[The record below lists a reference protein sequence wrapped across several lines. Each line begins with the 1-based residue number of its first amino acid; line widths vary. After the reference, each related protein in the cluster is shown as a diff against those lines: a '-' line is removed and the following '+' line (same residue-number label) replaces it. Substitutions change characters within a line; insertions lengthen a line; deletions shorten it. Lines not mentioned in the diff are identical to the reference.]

1 MGYKFNNQEI
11 NELIGVTDS
20 SLAPKKLMENLLNEQ
35 NRIKLFQ
42 RFLNVS
48 NVLSEDWFGQYF
60 ESDNHDSLKQS
71 FNGDD
76 SRTEDILLTTSLDAI
91 SGITN
96 EDYGAKTG
104 SNTIVTWQDDLK
116 QICPVQYEP
125 EKFLYVCE
133 EDSDKKIP
141 FLLFNLSIRGMNA
154 IVWHGNFWERECKG
168 VFLVRNTQNSILAY
182 SDIQLVPCSKES
194 AKTFF
199 VKKWINY
206 KDYSKYATGS
216 TYMLGQS
223 NIDRMIF
230 LEYVGKPGRHFSR
243 YQNMLMANQA

>member
-11 NELIGVTDS
+11 NELIEVTDA
-20 SLAPKKLMENLLNEQ
+20 SLAPKKLMETVLNEQ
-35 NRIKLFQ
+35 NRIQLFQ

-48 NVLSEDWFGQYF
+48 NVMSEDWFGQYF
-60 ESDNHDSLKQS
+60 ESNNRDLFKQS

-76 SRTEDILLTTSLDAI
+76 SRTEDILLTTSWDTI

-96 EDYGAKTG
+96 EDYGAETG
-104 SNTIVTWQDDLK
+104 SNTIATWQDDLK
-116 QICPVQYEP
+116 RICPVRYEP

-133 EDSDKKIP
+133 EDSDEKIP

-168 VFLVRNTQNSILAY
+168 VFLVRNTKNSISAY
-182 SDIQLVPCSKES
+182 SDIQLIPYSKES
-194 AKTFF
+194 AKAFF
-199 VKKWINY
+199 VKKWIDY
-206 KDYSKYATGS
+206 KDYSKYATS
-216 TYMLGQS
+216 NTYKYGQS
-223 NIDRMIF
+223 NIDRMIA

-243 YQNMLMANQA
+243 YQNMLAANQA